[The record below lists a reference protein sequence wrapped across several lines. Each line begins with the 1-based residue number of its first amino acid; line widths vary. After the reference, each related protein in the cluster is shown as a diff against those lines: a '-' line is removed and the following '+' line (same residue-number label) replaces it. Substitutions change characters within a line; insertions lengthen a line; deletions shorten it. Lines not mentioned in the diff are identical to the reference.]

1 MTGRD
6 PAADIAAQLSTAAA
20 EARPVEVWGGGTLL
34 GRMEDATRVHGA
46 QRLEARPGASVV
58 AYEPVDLVITVGA
71 GMTVH
76 ELDELLAANGQE
88 CPLDPIGGETS
99 TVGGR
104 VATALSGPR
113 RLGCGPVRDWL
124 LGVTFVTGD
133 GVVARGGGR
142 TVKNVTG
149 FDLPR
154 LLSGSWGTIGVLV
167 DVTLRVRPRPRWSAW
182 YWTDGPVDSWL
193 DRIHAPVA
201 VLTGPSATAVL
212 LEGHPDDGADQ
223 ARCAGLVEGEAPAI
237 PGPARCSVA
246 PGLLPTL
253 VAELPDHGWLAQ
265 WGVGVVH
272 FAEDSDFT
280 RLDPLRERGDAIL
293 LRLDGGPEPDLAREP
308 RQPEHHRRLRDEFD
322 PSRILAPWRFST

>member
-1 MTGRD
+1 VTGRD
-6 PAADIAAQLSTAAA
+6 PAADIAAQLRTAAA

-34 GRMEDATRVHGA
+34 GRMEDATLAHGA
-46 QRLEARPGASVV
+46 ERLETRPGAGVV

-71 GMTVH
+71 GMTVL
-76 ELDELLAANGQE
+76 ELDTLLAANGQE
-88 CPLDPIGGETS
+88 CPIDPVGGESS

-104 VATALSGPR
+104 VAAALSGPR

-142 TVKNVTG
+142 TVKNVSG

-154 LLSGSWGTIGVLV
+154 LMAGSWGTLGVLV
-167 DVTLRVRPRPRWSAW
+167 DVTLRVRPRPRWSTW
-182 YWTDGPVDSWL
+182 YWADGPVDGWL
-193 DRIHAPVA
+193 DRLHSPVA
-201 VLTGPSATAVL
+201 VMAGPTATAVL

-223 ARCAGLVEGEAPAI
+223 ARGAGLVEGAPPAV
-237 PGPARCSVA
+237 PGPARCAVA
-246 PGLLPTL
+246 PELLPDV
-253 VAELPDHGWLAQ
+253 VAGLPDRGWLAQ

-272 FAEDSDFT
+272 LDADVDLAT
-280 RLDPLRERGDAIL
+280 LDPWRARGEATV

-308 RQPEHHRRLRDEFD
+308 RQPEHHRRLRDAFD
-322 PSRILAPWRFST
+322 PSGVLAPWRFPT